1 MKDLWKDR
9 WNERYSTGEFIY
21 GKEPNKFF
29 AEELK
34 KIIPGKILL
43 LGEGEG
49 RNAVY
54 AATLGWNVDAVD
66 QSEMGRKKAMLLSSG
81 RKVEINYVVE
91 DLSSYVPKQNY
102 YDISVFIFIHLEEK
116 LRNIVF
122 KNAVDSLK
130 PGGKIIFEAFEKD
143 QLKYNSGGP
152 KDVELL
158 YSLEDIAEIFIDLEF
173 EKFSKEIIILDE
185 GPLHQG
191 EAEVIRFI
199 GRKNGKL

>member
-21 GKEPNKFF
+21 GKEPNRFF

-34 KIIPGKILL
+34 KLIPGKILL

-66 QSEMGRKKAMLLSSG
+66 QSEMGRKKAMLLSSE
-81 RKVEINYVVE
+81 RKVEINYIVE
-91 DLSSYVPKQNY
+91 DISSYMPKQNH
-102 YDISVFIFIHLEEK
+102 YDAAAFIFVHLEEK
-116 LRNIVF
+116 LRSTVF
-122 KNAVDSLK
+122 KNTVNSLK
-130 PGGKIIFEAFEKD
+130 RGGKIIFEAFEKD

-152 KDVELL
+152 KDEGLL
-158 YSLEDIAEIFIDLEF
+158 YSLEDIAEKFIDLEF
-173 EKFSKEIIILDE
+173 EKFSKENVNLDE
-185 GPLHQG
+185 GQLHQG
-191 EAEVIRFI
+191 EASVIRFV
-199 GRKNGKL
+199 GEKHK

>member
-21 GKEPNKFF
+21 GKEPNNFF
-29 AEELK
+29 KEELNK
-34 KIIPGKILL
+34 LSPGKILL

-54 AATLGWNVDAVD
+54 AATLGWKVDAVD
-66 QSEMGRKKAMLLSSG
+66 QSEMGRKKAMLLSSE
-81 RKVEINYVVE
+81 RKVEINYIVY
-91 DLSSYVPKQNY
+91 DIFSYMPKQNH
-102 YDISVFIFIHLEEK
+102 YDAAVFIFIHLEEK
-116 LRNIVF
+116 LRSVVF
-122 KNAVDSLK
+122 KNTVDSLK

-152 KDVELL
+152 KDEELL

-173 EKFSKEIIILDE
+173 EIFSKENINLDE

-191 EAEVIRFI
+191 EASVVRFV
-199 GRKNGKL
+199 GEKHK